1 MPSKLPY
8 LLILTYVILN
18 SASNILLD
26 VVDAENEEIKYSI
39 KVALMAVICCMVA
52 VYLGLNYKHAC
63 LAAKTMEQPVKV
75 PKGMG
80 IGMQMP
86 PSNSEG
92 WIKLEGVIMG
102 QVAREN
108 ILPIIS

>member
-39 KVALMAVICCMVA
+39 KVALMAVICGMVA

-86 PSNSEG
+86 QSNSEG
-92 WIKLEGVIMG
+92 WMD
-102 QVAREN
+102 QA
-108 ILPIIS
+108 